1 MSERLERGPGSGDR
15 GRQMTNGSDEVIMA
29 SGEDSMTDET
39 NGLDTAAA
47 ETVDA
52 SRGGPPAPA
61 LVDAEA
67 PLFDEQITR
76 RAALKFFGTAAAA
89 SAVGITGIAGTAQ
102 ALTTLGH
109 PHHPAAATEPAAAA
123 PGTLFFTAHEL
134 ATVRVLANYVIPKDE
149 RSGSATDAKAP
160 EFMDLM
166 LADKETSEGA
176 KVAMRGGLAWIDQ
189 ESRNRF
195 GKNFIAATDAQRRQ
209 ILDDIAWPKKARPE
223 LSQGV
228 SFFNRFR
235 DATASAF
242 FSSSMGWQDLRYM
255 GNVFN
260 PNWNGCPQPA
270 LDKLGVSYDVMKTRV
285 PVGK

>member
-1 MSERLERGPGSGDR
+1 
-15 GRQMTNGSDEVIMA
+15 MA
-29 SGEDSMTDET
+29 SGDDSVMAGAE
-39 NGLDTAAA
+39 GLQPAAA
-47 ETVDA
+47 DSVDA

-61 LVDAEA
+61 LADADA
-67 PLFDEQITR
+67 PLRDEQLSR
-76 RAALKFFGTAAAA
+76 RAALKVFGTAAAA

-102 ALTTLGH
+102 ALTTLTH
-109 PHHPAAATEPAAAA
+109 PHHPVPAAEAATSP
-123 PGTLFFTAHEL
+123 PGTLFFTTHEL
-134 ATVRVLANYVIPKDE
+134 ATVRVLADYVIPKDA

-160 EFMDLM
+160 EFIDAM

-176 KVAMRGGLAWIDQ
+176 KTAMRGGLAWLDQ

-195 GKNFIAATDAQRRQ
+195 GKTFIAATDAQRRQ

-223 LSQGV
+223 MSQGV
-228 SFFNRFR
+228 AFFNRFR

-242 FSSSMGWQDLRYM
+242 FSSAMGWQDLRYV